1 MKLVIRAGS
10 VIRRGPEREL
20 IDDYVNRARLL
31 TRQVGFTSL
40 EEQQVDLRNCKTRK
54 DETEHLLG
62 QDLSK
67 SLGKIVVLDERGKSL
82 TSRAFSKQLA
92 RWRDDGEPQITFLI
106 GGADGFEPDALP
118 QGATLWS
125 FGAQTWPHKLVRV
138 LLAEQVYRAL
148 SILAG
153 TPYHRD

>member
-1 MKLVIRAGS
+1 MKLVIRAGG

-20 IDDYVNRARLL
+20 IDDYVHRASALSRK
-31 TRQVGFTSL
+31 VGFTSL
-40 EEQQVDLRNCKTRK
+40 EEQQIDLRNCKTRK
-54 DETEHLLG
+54 AETDHLLG
-62 QDLSK
+62 QET
-67 SLGKIVVLDERGKSL
+67 GKIILLDERGKSL
-82 TSRAFSKQLA
+82 TSRALAKQLA

-106 GGADGFEPDALP
+106 GSADGFEPSALP
-118 QGATLWS
+118 PDATLWS
-125 FGAQTWPHKLVRV
+125 FGTQTWPHKLVRV